1 MALPQSMKQTITNLT
16 TSISNIIDRKISAHD
31 THASSTNFGHV
42 KAGGA
47 PQTIGTSSSAGTDNG
62 YYARADHVHTCS
74 YNNLTD
80 KPTIPAASSTV
91 PNADTTNGSIGSSDK
106 WAKADHTHPI
116 SPLYAT
122 PNHTHSNYVNISDVG
137 SLYLAD
143 ENMPN
148 SIRKDCTHSVTYDK
162 STGFT
167 RIRVN
172 EGNTSNTSHG
182 YYLTIPFSAPSNNF
196 SISVDFYTTGMG
208 NDDFGVRICD
218 KKVLDN
224 GGGFNSYG
232 SWIITGQGRLAYGY
246 GGFETSSVKYGDHLG
261 NVENNVQ
268 YRYTF
273 RLTDTQAYYCLTN
286 LSTNAIVSEKTYNRT
301 DSYSFSG
308 SYYFY
313 MGSGKFSSGSA
324 DKSVYFK
331 NLTIQENCMNP
342 YPIGAI
348 YMSVNSTN
356 PSTLFGGTWE
366 QIKDRFLLASGDTYI
381 DGSVG
386 GSANSELIK
395 HSHTVNGGGHTHTGQ
410 HDIWNAGSS
419 VSSSSNVVNWTKHAT
434 TKLNNVNSEGGHTH
448 NVSTA
453 GSSDDG
459 VGKNMPPYIA
469 VFIWKRIA

>member
-172 EGNTSNTSHG
+172 EGNTSNTGHG

-196 SISVDFYTTGMG
+196 GISVDFYTTGMG
-208 NDDFGVRICD
+208 NDDFGIRVCD
-218 KKVLDN
+218 KKALDN
-224 GGGFNSYG
+224 GEGFKSYG
-232 SWIITGQGRLAYGY
+232 SWIITGQSRLAYGY
-246 GGFETSSVKYGDHLG
+246 GGFAGNSTLYGDRLG
-261 NVENNVQ
+261 TIGNNAQ

-273 RLTDTQAYYCLTN
+273 RLTDSQAYYCLKN
-286 LSTNAIVSEKTYNRT
+286 LNNDTIVSEKTYTRT

-313 MGSGKFSSGSA
+313 IGTGKFSYGSA
-324 DKSVYFK
+324 DKSIYFK

-348 YMSVNSTN
+348 YMSVDSTN
-356 PSTLFGGTWE
+356 PSTLFGGIWE
-366 QIKDRFLLASGDTYI
+366 QIKDRFILGAGDTYSN
-381 DGSVG
+381 GATG
-386 GSANSELIK
+386 GEANHTLTVSEMPSHN
-395 HSHTVNGGGHTHTGQ
+395 HSTTLYGHNNNG
-410 HDIWNAGSS
+410 N
-419 VSSSSNVVNWTKHAT
+419 VSSNHRSVWSGSKDMSASNWVQNT
-434 TKLNNVNSEGGHTH
+434 GGNQAH
-448 NVSTA
+448 N
-453 GSSDDG
+453 
-459 VGKNMPPYIA
+459 NMPPYL
-469 VFIWKRIA
+469 VVYMWKRIA